1 MFTRRV
7 NGMKKSHVM
16 LIGVLVGMTFILSAC
31 VPGPRVAGSPGIT
44 LSGDQVFVAYGN
56 FVFGMNAASGNV
68 EWHFP
73 ADSNNQVLFF
83 AQPYVNDDY
92 VYVGD
97 VAKNFYKIDRNT
109 GTSVWTFSQ
118 ARGYFIGL
126 ANEENGTVYAP
137 SNDGNLYAID
147 DLGNLKWVFETGHF
161 LWSQPQ
167 IGADAVYLSSMD
179 RFVYAI
185 SKDGEELWST
195 EMAGA
200 VVAAPSLSEDG
211 SKLYVG
217 SIGNDFV
224 ALDTSN
230 GEIVWSFTAEDSIW
244 GQGVLADGTLYFAD
258 SSGILYMLD
267 PAKGNEINRL
277 QIGGSII
284 GGIIELPDGIA
295 LVTEQGT
302 IKVLEF
308 DGETR
313 WEGGIS
319 GNVFQTPVA
328 NDQFLMVAAIDGD
341 NMVYAYDVLTGVQ
354 KWSITP
360 EK

>member
-1 MFTRRV
+1 
-7 NGMKKSHVM
+7 MKKSHM
-16 LIGVLVGMTFILSAC
+16 MFIGVLVGMTFILSAC
-31 VPGPRVAGSPGIT
+31 VPGPRVSGSPGIS
-44 LSGDQVFVAYGN
+44 LYGNQVFVAYGS
-56 FVFGMNAASGNV
+56 FVYGMNAASGNV
-68 EWHFP
+68 AWHFP
-73 ADSNNQVLFF
+73 EESNNQVLFF

-97 VAKNFYKIDRNT
+97 VAKNFYKIDRTT

-118 ARGYFIGL
+118 AKGYFIGL
-126 ANEENGTVYAP
+126 ANEENGVVYAP

-147 DLGNLKWVFETGHF
+147 DLGNLQWVFETGHF

-167 IGADAVYLSSMD
+167 IGANAIYLSGMD
-179 RFVYAI
+179 RFVYAL
-185 SKDGEELWST
+185 SMDGEELWST

-200 VVAAPSLSEDG
+200 VVAAPKLSEDG
-211 SKLYVG
+211 SRLYVG

-224 ALDTSN
+224 ALNSSN
-230 GEIVWSFTAEDSIW
+230 GEVVWSFTAEDSIW
-244 GQGVLADGTLYFAD
+244 GQAVLADGTLYFAD
-258 SSGILYMLD
+258 SSGNLYLLN
-267 PAKGNEINRL
+267 PESGVENNRI

-284 GGIIELPDGIA
+284 GGIAELEDGIA

-313 WEGGIS
+313 WEAGVS
-319 GNVFQTPVA
+319 GNVFQMPVV
-328 NDQFLMVAAIDGD
+328 NNQFLMVAAMDGD
-341 NMVYAYDVLTGVQ
+341 NMVYAYDILTGVQ
-354 KWSITP
+354 KWSSTP